1 MARGPIS
8 ALALALAACA
18 SPPPDPAQLMN
29 ELMSGTSAVG
39 TSFTLEDQYR
49 ARRSLTEFRGKLV
62 LLYFGYTYCPDVC
75 PTDLARIAR
84 AVSSLGPLA
93 SQVQPIFVTLDPDR
107 DTPELLRDYAAAFD
121 ARLIA
126 LRGGNEETRR
136 VATAFKVYYEKRPL
150 EDGSYLV
157 DHAAFTFLLDREG
170 RYVAFF
176 PPGTS
181 AERMAAMLRDV
192 L

>member
-1 MARGPIS
+1 
-8 ALALALAACA
+8 
-18 SPPPDPAQLMN
+18 MN
-29 ELMSGTSAVG
+29 ELMSGTAHVG
-39 TSFTLEDQYR
+39 TTFELEDQHG
-49 ARRSLTEFRGKLV
+49 ARRNLAEFRGQIV
-62 LLYFGYTYCPDVC
+62 LLYFGYTYCPDAC

-84 AVSSLGPLA
+84 AVRSLGPLA

-107 DTPELLRDYAAAFD
+107 DTAALLRDYAAAFD
-121 ARLIA
+121 ERLVA
-126 LRGGNEETRR
+126 LRGTNDETRR
-136 VATAFKVYYEKRPL
+136 IATAFKIYYEKRRL

-181 AERMAAMLRDV
+181 AERIAVMLRDT